1 MRCTYSIPPVPSLL
15 VSLDSQSNEGG
26 ECFYLVSDQ
35 QESGSDFRD
44 FVLRATSRKLYR
56 TYGFCTKTP
65 SAARLVDR

>member
-1 MRCTYSIPPVPSLL
+1 MLLSL
-15 VSLDSQSNEGG
+15 V
-26 ECFYLVSDQ
+26 YLISRRADPI
-35 QESGSDFRD
+35 SA